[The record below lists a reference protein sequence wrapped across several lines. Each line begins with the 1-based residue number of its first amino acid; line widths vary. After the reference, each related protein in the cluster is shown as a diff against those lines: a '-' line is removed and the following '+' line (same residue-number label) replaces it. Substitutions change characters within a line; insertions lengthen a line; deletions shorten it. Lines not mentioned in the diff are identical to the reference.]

1 MQIVVFRLGE
11 EEFAVETS
19 KVQNINHVM
28 KVTRVLKAA
37 PHIKG
42 LINLRGNIISLI
54 DVNLLLNINSDKE
67 EQENI
72 IIIDIEN
79 NSLSIIEKRFMID
92 GKPGYYL
99 NEQYIKGEPKLSD
112 KQKMSIVNKVVK
124 KVDSEYAVFEGDP
137 LPVVKKQL
145 AQLVMEHRPI
155 KPMELAKKVVESDYN
170 ATQEVE
176 TIMRDLG
183 IEEDDEI
190 VNVPVSVDRMSRCKL
205 VLDDDRVI
213 ELSVD
218 DYLEG
223 VDISREMDE
232 RGLTRIILKNIKD
245 VVVK

>member
-1 MQIVVFRLGE
+1 MPMSLIEENDGVRSIKFVNRQILPNKTT
-11 EEFAVETS
+11 AVEE
-19 KVQNINHVM
+19 
-28 KVTRVLKAA
+28 A
-37 PHIKG
+37 
-42 LINLRGNIISLI
+42 
-54 DVNLLLNINSDKE
+54 
-67 EQENI
+67 

-99 NEQYIKGEPKLSD
+99 NDQYIKGEPKLSD

-137 LPVVKKQL
+137 LPVVKKEL

-190 VNVPVSVDRMSRCKL
+190 VNVPVSIDRMSRCKL

-223 VDISREMDE
+223 VDISQEMDE

>member
-1 MQIVVFRLGE
+1 MPMSLIEESDGVRSIKFVNRQILPNKTT
-11 EEFAVETS
+11 AVEE
-19 KVQNINHVM
+19 
-28 KVTRVLKAA
+28 A
-37 PHIKG
+37 
-42 LINLRGNIISLI
+42 
-54 DVNLLLNINSDKE
+54 
-67 EQENI
+67 

-99 NEQYIKGEPKLSD
+99 NDQYIKGEPKLSD

-137 LPVVKKQL
+137 LPVVKKEL

-190 VNVPVSVDRMSRCKL
+190 VNVPVSIDRMSRCKL

>member
-1 MQIVVFRLGE
+1 MSLIEENDGVRSIKFVNRQILPNKTT
-11 EEFAVETS
+11 AVEE
-19 KVQNINHVM
+19 
-28 KVTRVLKAA
+28 A
-37 PHIKG
+37 
-42 LINLRGNIISLI
+42 
-54 DVNLLLNINSDKE
+54 
-67 EQENI
+67 

-99 NEQYIKGEPKLSD
+99 NDQYIKGEPKLSD

-137 LPVVKKQL
+137 LPVVKKEL

-190 VNVPVSVDRMSRCKL
+190 VNVPVSIDRMSRCKL

>member
-1 MQIVVFRLGE
+1 MPMSLIEEVDGKQSIRFVNQQILPNKTT
-11 EEFAVETS
+11 AVEE
-19 KVQNINHVM
+19 
-28 KVTRVLKAA
+28 A
-37 PHIKG
+37 
-42 LINLRGNIISLI
+42 
-54 DVNLLLNINSDKE
+54 
-67 EQENI
+67 I
-72 IIIDIEN
+72 IINVEDSI
-79 NSLSIIEKRFMID
+79 LSIIEKRFMID

-99 NEQYIKGEPKLSD
+99 NDQYIKGEPKLSD

-137 LPVVKKQL
+137 LPVVKKEL

-190 VNVPVSVDRMSRCKL
+190 VNVPVSIDRMSRCKL

>member
-1 MQIVVFRLGE
+1 MTMSLIEENDGVRSIKFVNRQILPNKTT
-11 EEFAVETS
+11 AVEE
-19 KVQNINHVM
+19 
-28 KVTRVLKAA
+28 A
-37 PHIKG
+37 
-42 LINLRGNIISLI
+42 
-54 DVNLLLNINSDKE
+54 
-67 EQENI
+67 

-99 NEQYIKGEPKLSD
+99 NDQYIKGEPKLSD

-137 LPVVKKQL
+137 LPVVKKEL

-190 VNVPVSVDRMSRCKL
+190 VNVPVSIDRMSRCKL